1 MIEIDYRTIEQTT
14 LSQFKVLPDIIS
26 EDSINEFET
35 TLHRIDKL
43 CADNPNAYRLIIP
56 FHKLTFG
63 WQSAYAHG
71 FTWKDFLKEIIYTN
85 YINVRKVLDK
95 SNPCLVFYNNLG
107 EEGFLVTLVHDD

>member
-1 MIEIDYRTIEQTT
+1 MVEIDYRTIEQTT

-43 CADNPNAYRLIIP
+43 CADNPNSYRLIMP
-56 FHKLTFG
+56 FHKLTFC

-71 FTWKDFLKEIIYTN
+71 FTWKDFLKEIIYTKH
-85 YINVRKVLDK
+85 INVRKVLDK
-95 SNPCLVFYNNLG
+95 FNSCLVFYNNLG
-107 EEGFLVTLVHDD
+107 EAGFLVTLVHYD